1 MPSGKKNAKKKKAGA
16 GPEKP
21 APAAPDAGDGVDAGD
36 STPRATASM
45 RATAHP
51 GESASSGDA
60 REQARHAAV
69 NGEQHEQHDA
79 VPIGCEESG
88 AGASAAAEAAAK
100 SAAALA
106 GGLTAAQGQQA
117 GDSAAGESRPDS
129 AGEAAVNGCKEAG
142 EPLGATGWSSS
153 STSQL
158 DQPVA
163 LADGDSELP
172 GETGIGR
179 ERVG

>member
-1 MPSGKKNAKKKKAGA
+1 M
-16 GPEKP
+16 
-21 APAAPDAGDGVDAGD
+21 
-36 STPRATASM
+36 STSTATAGST
-45 RATAHP
+45 RAI
-51 GESASSGDA
+51 SST
-60 REQARHAAV
+60 ARHAAV